1 MKKNLVIAIDGPAGA
16 GKSTI
21 AKLVAEKLNFMY
33 VDTGAMYRA
42 LTLKAIKKGIPL
54 DDNGRLVE
62 MAREAKIE
70 FRMESGKNL
79 VYLDGEDVSDEIRAE
94 EVSKA
99 THHIASILAI
109 REILWRMQR
118 ELRDHFNIVMEG
130 RDIGSKVFP
139 DAQVKVFLEASVRER
154 ARRRY
159 MQLKEMGIEGDMKKI
174 EEDIMIRDNND
185 QARAI
190 APLVRLPDAC
200 AIDNTQIPVD
210 QVVDKIVSLVSGC
223 LS

>member
-1 MKKNLVIAIDGPAGA
+1 M
-16 GKSTI
+16 
-21 AKLVAEKLNFMY
+21 
-33 VDTGAMYRA
+33 
-42 LTLKAIKKGIPL
+42 
-54 DDNGRLVE
+54 
-62 MAREAKIE
+62 
-70 FRMESGKNL
+70 
-79 VYLDGEDVSDEIRAE
+79 
-94 EVSKA
+94 
-99 THHIASILAI
+99 
-109 REILWRMQR
+109 
-118 ELRDHFNIVMEG
+118 
-130 RDIGSKVFP
+130 
-139 DAQVKVFLEASVRER
+139 RER